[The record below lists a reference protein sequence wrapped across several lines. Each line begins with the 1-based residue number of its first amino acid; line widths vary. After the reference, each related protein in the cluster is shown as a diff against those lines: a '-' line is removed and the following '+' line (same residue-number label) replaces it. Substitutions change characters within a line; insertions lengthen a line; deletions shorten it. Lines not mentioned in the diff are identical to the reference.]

1 MLRKSADGV
10 DYPALS
16 NIRHSDYIAH
26 LDGYTVIAGGWLNHH
41 WVQLGYQLADSI
53 AGGAYSFFGTC
64 IILAALDF
72 LGKWMPVLKLR
83 ASEEEEILGID
94 DVEIGEFA
102 YDYVE
107 LSREVKTLD
116 EVEIESRHS
125 GGQEMK
131 SYDSSRPL
139 GADRLHDH
147 YQ

>member
-1 MLRKSADGV
+1 M
-10 DYPALS
+10 
-16 NIRHSDYIAH
+16 
-26 LDGYTVIAGGWLNHH
+26 IAGGWLNHH